1 MTLQR
6 YTHQELVEWLK
17 THQIIG
23 GVDEINTVTGEE
35 LANAEE
41 KEETPAAESGEEGEA
56 EDTPSDDEPTAEELK
71 QATNLYKLLKNP
83 ATAQTVIRSLAEQ
96 NGLLNTQTK
105 TETTTAK
112 KAIKDLV
119 AEGLGPAY
127 AFLAPQLT
135 SVIESVLGQER
146 EERTTQI
153 SQLEHQQVEK
163 DVESALSRLARDT
176 KGESRKIESKMM
188 GLMQKFQPGPGT
200 TVEEYIRGIYAQAT
214 AGRTAKT
221 TAAQMTDRIKRNA
234 NDAPSRLQNTSTGTG
249 TRSAPSG
256 KMNLKASV
264 EAALASI
271 NKGQK

>member
-1 MTLQR
+1 MA
-6 YTHQELVEWLK
+6 
-17 THQIIG
+17 
-23 GVDEINTVTGEE
+23 DEKDTPVEE
-35 LANAEE
+35 LEEGAEGTE
-41 KEETPAAESGEEGEA
+41 EETPTGEEGEESETEEQEEAISA
-56 EDTPSDDEPTAEELK
+56 EDRK
-71 QATNLYKLLKNP
+71 QADALYKLLKNP

-96 NGLLNTQTK
+96 NGLLRTETK
-105 TETTTAK
+105 TETTAAK

-188 GLMQKFQPGPGT
+188 DLMQKFQPGPGT

-214 AGRTAKT
+214 AGRAAKT

-249 TRSAPSG
+249 NKSAPPG

-264 EAALASI
+264 EAALQAI
-271 NKGQK
+271 QKGGK